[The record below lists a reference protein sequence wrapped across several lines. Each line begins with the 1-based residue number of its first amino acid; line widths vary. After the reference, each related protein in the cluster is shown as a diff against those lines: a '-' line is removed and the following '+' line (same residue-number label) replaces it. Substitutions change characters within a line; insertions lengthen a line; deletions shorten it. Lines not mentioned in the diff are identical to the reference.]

1 MELDLL
7 KLQQQTLEPGGLFK
21 HYDPHKVQPLKISF
35 IVQMDTLSLYLL
47 MAQFIQEIAKPSK
60 ETPGGD
66 PAKTFFQIVCG
77 IWRYIE
83 EKNEKV
89 VF

>member
-1 MELDLL
+1 
-7 KLQQQTLEPGGLFK
+7 
-21 HYDPHKVQPLKISF
+21 
-35 IVQMDTLSLYLL
+35 

-77 IWRYIE
+77 GGIWRYIE

>member
-1 MELDLL
+1 
-7 KLQQQTLEPGGLFK
+7 
-21 HYDPHKVQPLKISF
+21 
-35 IVQMDTLSLYLL
+35 
-47 MAQFIQEIAKPSK
+47 MAQFIQEISKPSK

-66 PAKTFFQIVCG
+66 PAKTFSQIVCG
-77 IWRYIE
+77 IWRHIE